1 MSDFL
6 SAVIL
11 LLIGIASGIMNVF
24 AGGGS
29 SLTLPALIFL
39 GLDTTVANG
48 TNRIAIIFQNISAVY
63 AFRKENYHEFP
74 LSFKFSLITLPGAV
88 VGALVALR
96 IEDAL
101 FEKILG
107 IIMIAI
113 VITMIVPQKKI
124 KVIEGDKL
132 TLPVFLLLL
141 FIGFYGGFIQVGVGF
156 LIMAA
161 LHYMM
166 RMNLV
171 RVNMH
176 KVFIILI
183 FIIPTFFIFLIDGK
197 INFFW
202 GIVLAA
208 GNALGAWWA
217 AKYSVK
223 KGEKVIR
230 MFMIA
235 AVLIMAAKLLN
246 LF

>member
-88 VGALVALR
+88 FGALVALR

-166 RMNLV
+166 GMNLV